1 MRLLVA
7 DDYEIVRR
15 GLRSLLLEQP
25 NFIVCGEA
33 IDGQDAIE
41 KARDLKPD
49 VVVMDVSMP
58 RLNGLEA
65 TREIRRTLPDC
76 QVLILSQHES
86 AEMARQALK
95 AGARGYV
102 VKSSVLKDLI
112 SALTKLSR
120 GEYFFDPAILDQA
133 PSVHND
139 IHEILER
146 SAAFEHALRQS
157 EELYRS
163 TFQSAGVGVA
173 HVSPEGRWLRVNRKL
188 CDIVGYSEP
197 ELLGLTFQQI
207 THPDDLPSDLVQTEK
222 LLNGT
227 LDMFAMEKRYIR
239 KDGSHVWI
247 NLTVSCT
254 RDATGKL
261 DHFISVIEDISA
273 RKDAENALR
282 ESEQRYRTVTE
293 AAPLMVWMSGT
304 DKLCYYF
311 NKGWLDFVGRSLEQE
326 AGNGWAMNVH
336 PDDLDRCLETYT
348 ASFDA
353 RLPFEMEYRL
363 RHHTGHYRWIFDR
376 GLPRHAPDGTFEG
389 YVGGCLDIHDRKEA
403 AEKIRLAQET
413 LRLMKIQDE
422 ERRKIARELHDSAG
436 QTLTALDLSLAQLM
450 ERVRVIAPELVE
462 EGKEIEVIVQQLFR
476 EIRTTSYLL
485 HPPLLDE
492 AGLSSALNWYV
503 QGVAERSGIEINLS
517 ISRDMGR
524 LPAEMELAIFRMVQ
538 ECLTNIHRHAESK
551 TASIRVARQE
561 ENLRIEVRDEGKGI
575 PIQRLAEIQSRGS
588 GVGIGGI
595 RERLRQFHGEMR
607 IESDGSGTTVLASIP
622 LPDHSHAKD
631 HESVRAAV

>member
-15 GLRSLLLEQP
+15 GLRSLLHEQP
-25 NFIVCGEA
+25 NFTVCGEA
-33 IDGQDAIE
+33 TDGQDAIE

-49 VVVMDVSMP
+49 LVVMDVSMP

-76 QVLILSQHES
+76 EVLILSQHES

-95 AGARGYV
+95 AGAGGYV
-102 VKSSVLKDLI
+102 VKSSVSKDLI

-120 GEYFFDPAILDQA
+120 GEYFFDRAILDQA
-133 PSVHND
+133 PSVHPG
-139 IHEILER
+139 IQEILER

-197 ELLGLTFQQI
+197 ELLNLTFQQI
-207 THPDDLPSDLVQTEK
+207 THPDDLPSDLGQTEK
-222 LLNGT
+222 LLDGT
-227 LDMFAMEKRYIR
+227 LDMFSMEKRYIR
-239 KDGSHVWI
+239 KNGSHVWI
-247 NLTVSCT
+247 NLTVSCM
-254 RDATGKL
+254 RDATGKP
-261 DHFISVIEDISA
+261 DHFISVIEDINA

-282 ESEQRYRTVTE
+282 ESEQRYRTVTD

-311 NKGWLDFVGRSLEQE
+311 NKGWLDFVGRTLEQE
-326 AGNGWAMNVH
+326 AANGWAMNVH
-336 PDDLDRCLETYT
+336 PDDFDRCLETYSS
-348 ASFDA
+348 SFDA

-363 RHHTGHYRWIFDR
+363 RHHTGQYRWIFDR
-376 GLPRHAPDGTFEG
+376 GLPRYAPDGTFEG

-403 AEKIRLAQET
+403 GEKVRLAEET

-436 QTLTALDLSLAQLM
+436 QTLTALDLSLAQLLDRA
-450 ERVRVIAPELVE
+450 RVVAPELAKQ
-462 EGKEIEVIVQQLFR
+462 GKEIEVMVQQLFR

-492 AGLSSALNWYV
+492 AGLFSALNWYV
-503 QGVAERSGIEINLS
+503 QGVAERSGINIDLS
-517 ISRDMGR
+517 ISDDVGR

-551 TASIRVARQE
+551 TASIRLARQE
-561 ENLRIEVRDEGKGI
+561 ERLWIEVRDEGKGI
-575 PIQRLAEIQSRGS
+575 PGQRLAEIQSRGS

-607 IESDGSGTTVLASIP
+607 IESNSSGTTVFAIP
-622 LPDHSHAKD
+622 LPSNASAEDQ
-631 HESVRAAV
+631 EPFRAAV